1 MSQLPEAEC
10 PQCCD
15 VFPVVAGV
23 LEELEVKEMTEG
35 RASAVVELQ
44 CPLGH
49 PFQASFDTIRF
60 TATRRR

>member
-1 MSQLPEAEC
+1 MSRRVESEC

-23 LEELEVKEMTEG
+23 AEELEVVELIEG
-35 RASAVVELQ
+35 RENAVIGLR

-49 PFQASFDTIRF
+49 PFLVSLETLKFL
-60 TATRRR
+60 